1 MSATPRGSLD
11 TLIRF
16 LGQLDQ
22 AKIWYRL
29 EHVRDSIMVVVTV
42 PGQRWEIE
50 FLEDGEVE
58 VERFVSS
65 GQIEG
70 ADLLERLVAEHGS

>member
-1 MSATPRGSLD
+1 MSTTTRSSLD
-11 TLIRF
+11 ALIRF

-29 EHVRDSIMVVVTV
+29 EHVRDSIMIVATV

-50 FLEDGEVE
+50 FLEDGEIE
-58 VERFVSS
+58 VERFISS

-70 ADLLERLVAEHGS
+70 AELLERLVAEHGS

>member
-1 MSATPRGSLD
+1 MSVTTRGSLD

-29 EHVRDSIMVVVTV
+29 EHVRDSIMIVATV

-58 VERFVSS
+58 VERFISS
-65 GQIEG
+65 GRIEG
-70 ADLLERLVAEHGS
+70 GDLLERLVAEHGS